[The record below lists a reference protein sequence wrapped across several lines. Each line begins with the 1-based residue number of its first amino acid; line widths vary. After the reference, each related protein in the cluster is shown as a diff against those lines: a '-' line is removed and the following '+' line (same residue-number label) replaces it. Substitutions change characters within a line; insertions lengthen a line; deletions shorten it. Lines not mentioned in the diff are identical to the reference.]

1 MVALA
6 FNVAQLL
13 KEPTGSIRIH
23 HLDDDVSSLVRDA
36 KIVSP
41 LNGDLVFTRT
51 GEGVLVTG
59 RLTTSGRAVCRRC
72 AGDFVANIELDLE
85 ETFMMTHDV
94 STGARLEIKADSVNE
109 ENLIDEWHMLD
120 LSEIMRQNL
129 VLAMPPFPVCRQE
142 CKGLCPHCGHD
153 LNEGPCDCADEE
165 INPQWSALARL
176 LSGEDSQPN

>member
-94 STGARLEIKADSVNE
+94 STGARLEIDSDRVDG
-109 ENLIDEWHMLD
+109 ENLIDARHMVD
-120 LSEIMRQNL
+120 LTEIIRQEVL
-129 VLAMPPFPVCRQE
+129 LAMPPFPLCKHE
-142 CKGLCPHCGHD
+142 CKGICPHCGKD
-153 LNEGPCDCADEE
+153 LNEGPCSCVSEE
-165 INPQWSALARL
+165 TNPQWSALARL
-176 LSGEDSQPN
+176 LSGEGSQSN